1 MHEIVMLFSLDGGT
15 KAPPYAILRTYL
27 PLLIVTSH
35 KYHTAALYNITKI
48 IGKNCRSLSLT
59 S

>member
-1 MHEIVMLFSLDGGT
+1 MLFTHGGGT

-35 KYHTAALYNITKI
+35 KYRTAALCNITKMF
-48 IGKNCRSLSLT
+48 GKNVQSLCVGS
-59 S
+59 